1 MGYAYD
7 FDAILRNFGPLL
19 NGLELSLEIAIAA
32 NAIAIALGF
41 LIALM
46 LLSRSWLLRLPATI
60 FVEFF
65 RCTPFL
71 VQIFWFFYC
80 VPLLFNVFL
89 SSRALGILALGLIL
103 SSFNAEAFRG
113 AVQAVPREQIDAG
126 VALGLSP
133 WRRVV
138 HIIFPAALR
147 LAIPVLLTNGIL
159 AFQTSSLLSLVAVEE
174 LMFNAKMLS
183 SKIYR
188 PIETFTVVALI
199 YFAISLPIGQLVNWF
214 ERRRAAAE
222 G

>member
-7 FDAILRNFGPLL
+7 FDAILHNFGPLL

-199 YFAISLPIGQLVNWF
+199 YFAVSLPIGQLVNWF

>member
-41 LIALM
+41 FIALM

>member
-138 HIIFPAALR
+138 HIIFPTALR

>member
-46 LLSRSWLLRLPATI
+46 LLSRSRLLRLPATA

-199 YFAISLPIGQLVNWF
+199 YFAISLPISQLVNWF

>member
-32 NAIAIALGF
+32 NAIAVALGF

-126 VALGLSP
+126 VALGLAP

-199 YFAISLPIGQLVNWF
+199 YFAVSLPIGQLVNWF

>member
-199 YFAISLPIGQLVNWF
+199 YFAVSLPIGQLVNWF

>member
-199 YFAISLPIGQLVNWF
+199 YFAISLPISQLVNWF

>member
-46 LLSRSWLLRLPATI
+46 LLSRSWLLRLPATA

-199 YFAISLPIGQLVNWF
+199 YFAISLPISQLVNWF

>member
-46 LLSRSWLLRLPATI
+46 LLGRSWLLRLPATI